1 MNLIKKQCRIFPLVT
16 VITLLFT
23 LFYSNIALAAIHPD
37 DAEAYALKEL
47 GIFNGREDGFAL
59 EEKPNRVEA
68 AVVLLRLI
76 GKEEEALAEN
86 IPNNFTDVPD
96 WADAQIGYLYQNGL
110 IKGMSETTFG
120 NNPIDFDQMM
130 TLILRALGYSEAA
143 NDFVWN
149 EAAQKAVELSVLT
162 PRAYAEINCE
172 EDFTRGDL
180 ATCMFYALQAT
191 VKESDL
197 TLIKTLA
204 NNSVFTEDQ
213 ITNTGIA
220 DLLIAAGLK
229 KDTYRRHYLHQEF
242 TIEPTGPDAYYEM
255 IINLPDN
262 YYNRQRVI
270 EHKFSIQPDEYY
282 YTDGSF
288 YAVYYLENI
297 EEKTKLEIISEVE
310 ICLYDLQTA
319 EELHYPIQLS
329 DEDREKYTTPSS
341 WIDSD
346 APEFTEAQIR
356 STDGSELDLVQAL
369 MNYTTKN
376 MRPKDTDG
384 QASSLEAIH
393 KGSGDCWDYSV
404 IFTSLCR
411 AHGIPARVITLDCAD
426 SEASGHAIVEV
437 FLSDLGWV
445 PFDPVNT
452 DTRYVTF
459 NRLENNFIY
468 LSDTLD
474 DINFYGYYNEN
485 CSVDVKEYVSDK

>member
-1 MNLIKKQCRIFPLVT
+1 VNIIKKQSRIFPLVT
-16 VITLLFT
+16 TLAILFT
-23 LFYSNIALAAIHPD
+23 LFYSNVALAAIHPD
-37 DAEAYALKEL
+37 DTEAYALKEL

-76 GKEEEALAEN
+76 GKEQEALAEN
-86 IPNNFTDVPD
+86 IPNNFSDVPD

-149 EAAQKAVELSVLT
+149 EAAQKSVELSVLT
-162 PRAYAEINCE
+162 SRAYAEISYA
-172 EDFTRGDL
+172 EDFTRKDL

-191 VKESDL
+191 VKDSDQ
-197 TLIKTLA
+197 TLIKSLK

-213 ITNTGIA
+213 ITNTGIS
-220 DLLIAAGLK
+220 DLLIAAGLLK
-229 KDTYRRHYLHQEF
+229 NTYQHYYLHQEF
-242 TIEPTGPDAYYEM
+242 TIEPTGPDAYFEM
-255 IINLPDN
+255 IINLPDT

-270 EHKFSIQPDEYY
+270 EHTFSIQPDEYY
-282 YTDGSF
+282 YTDGIF

-297 EEKTKLEIISEVE
+297 AEKTKLEIISEVE
-310 ICLYDLQTA
+310 ICLYDLQIA

-329 DEDREKYTTPSS
+329 DEDRERYTAPSL

-356 STDGSELDLVQAL
+356 STDGSELDLVKAL

-376 MRPKDTDG
+376 MRPKEVDG
-384 QASSLEAIH
+384 LIGSLEAIN
-393 KGSGDCWDYSV
+393 KGYGDCWEYSI

-411 AHGIPARVITLDCAD
+411 AHGIPARVMTLDYTD
-426 SEASGHAIVEV
+426 REASGHAIAEV
-437 FLSDLGWV
+437 YLSDLGWV

-459 NRLENNFIY
+459 NRLTNEFIY
-468 LSDTLD
+468 LSDALE
-474 DINFYGYYNEN
+474 DITFYGYYNEN
-485 CSVDVKEYVSDK
+485 CSVDIKEYVSSK